1 MAQQTNQPTEQP
13 LYSIHKSKKR
23 ALIPKTISL
32 LFLAF
37 IFYLGV
43 LVNISL
49 LELNANQETMLKT
62 GALLILAAL
71 IIIGLALAFR
81 KTQQSYLFYRN
92 RVAHGKE
99 TIYYVNITNTAPQN
113 NFLDRAF
120 KTYSIPL
127 GKTFSLRH
135 IPETTQKTQLSNYLQ
150 QLIEYAKKN
159 QPQ

>member
-1 MAQQTNQPTEQP
+1 MAQQTNQAAEQP
-13 LYSIHKSKKR
+13 LYSIHESRKR

-49 LELNANQETMLKT
+49 LELNASQETSLKT
-62 GALLILAAL
+62 GALLTLALL
-71 IIIGLALAFR
+71 IIIGTVLTFR
-81 KTQQSYLFYRN
+81 KTRQPYLFYRN

-99 TIYYVNITNTAPQN
+99 TIYYLNITNTMPQA

-127 GKTFSLRH
+127 GKSFSLRH
-135 IPETTQKTQLSNYLQ
+135 IPETTQKNQLSNYLQ
-150 QLIEYAKKN
+150 QLVEYARKN
-159 QPQ
+159 Q

>member
-1 MAQQTNQPTEQP
+1 MAQQTNQAAEQP
-13 LYSIHKSKKR
+13 LYSIHESRKR

-49 LELNANQETMLKT
+49 LELNASQETSLKT
-62 GALLILAAL
+62 GALLTLALL
-71 IIIGLALAFR
+71 IIIGTVLTFR
-81 KTQQSYLFYRN
+81 KTRQPYLFYRN

-99 TIYYVNITNTAPQN
+99 IIYYLNITNTMPQA

-127 GKTFSLRH
+127 GKSFSLRH
-135 IPETTQKTQLSNYLQ
+135 IPETTQKNQLSNYLQ
-150 QLIEYAKKN
+150 QLVEYARKN
-159 QPQ
+159 Q